1 MNSVNKCIKQEEMTY
16 FIKMNQISIE
26 DVSLE
31 TVVYLKI
38 KTNSKT
44 TIREVE
50 CYGKITKLTK
60 SYFEVLVYFNS
71 ICRLDNWKTSDINK
85 KENSPDKYIIKLSKK
100 SIVEIWTVKTEQK
113 IEMKEYYN
121 YKN

>member
-26 DVSLE
+26 DVSLG

-50 CYGKITKLTK
+50 CYGKIIKLTK

-85 KENSPDKYIIKLSKK
+85 KENSPDKYIIKRAKK

>member
-26 DVSLE
+26 DESLG

-85 KENSPDKYIIKLSKK
+85 KENSPDKYIIKRAKK

>member
-26 DVSLE
+26 DVSLG

-85 KENSPDKYIIKLSKK
+85 KENSPDKYIIKRAKK
-100 SIVEIWTVKTEQK
+100 SSVEIWIYLPKSRIFHSSSCGT
-113 IEMKEYYN
+113 I
-121 YKN
+121 